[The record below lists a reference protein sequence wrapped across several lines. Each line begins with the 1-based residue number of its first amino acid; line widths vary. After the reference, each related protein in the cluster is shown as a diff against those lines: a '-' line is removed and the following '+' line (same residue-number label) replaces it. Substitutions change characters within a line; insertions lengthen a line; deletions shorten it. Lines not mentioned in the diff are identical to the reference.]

1 LHFSLRSLRF
11 KDVVPLGLN
20 HLNGSAEIIIA
31 PISIH
36 RETVIIITATGEDK
50 PDSYSGLSH

>member
-1 LHFSLRSLRF
+1 M
-11 KDVVPLGLN
+11 GLN